1 MTNVSYPRLKWMM
14 LAATVGAGLAFNPV
28 PSYSK
33 SWTVYRDSLYGC
45 RLEYPNS
52 LFRQEPLDIA
62 ENFQKFSGSDAQTFF
77 RVMGVE
83 NKDKLDPAGVKARYL
98 SADVPGD
105 IVYERTK
112 PDFLVLSGYRGDS
125 IFYTKVAE
133 SADQR
138 TICILEITYPRKAK
152 KAFDDVVTRMSRS
165 FRTGN

>member
-1 MTNVSYPRLKWMM
+1 MM
-14 LAATVGAGLAFNPV
+14 LAATVGAGLSLDSA
-28 PSYSK
+28 PSHSE

-45 RLEYPNS
+45 RLEYPSS
-52 LFRQEPLDIA
+52 LFSQEPLDLA
-62 ENFQKFSGSDAQTFF
+62 ENFQKFSGSNAQIFF

-83 NKDKLDPAGVKARYL
+83 NKDKLSPAGVKARYL

-112 PDFLVLSGYRGDS
+112 PDFLVLSGYRGGS

-133 SADQR
+133 SPDQR

-152 KAFDDVVTRMSRS
+152 KAFDGVVTRMSRS

>member
-1 MTNVSYPRLKWMM
+1 MT
-14 LAATVGAGLAFNPV
+14 LAAIVAAGLGLNPV
-28 PSYSK
+28 SSH
-33 SWTVYRDSLYGC
+33 SEGWTVYRDSLYGC

-52 LFRQEPLDIA
+52 RFSQEPLDLA
-62 ENFQKFSGSDAQTFF
+62 QNFQKFSGSNAQTFF

-98 SADVPGD
+98 SADVPGE

-138 TICILEITYPRKAK
+138 IICIFEITYPRNAK
-152 KAFDDVVTRMSRS
+152 KAFDDIVTRMSRS
-165 FRTGN
+165 FRTEN